1 MPELPE
7 MQALSERLDK
17 ALVGKALARTQLL
30 GFTSLKTVV
39 PSPTDLIGST
49 VEHVGR
55 RGKFLILSLA
65 GGNRILIHLSQA
77 GRMDLEVPSK
87 TTSPRGAVMR
97 LVFDDDSAILVRE
110 YGTQRK
116 AGWWVLGPGDDGP
129 LATLGP
135 EPGEEAFDELI
146 RHGDSTRQLHTVLRD
161 QHVVAGIGRGH
172 VDDAL
177 NRAGLSPFASLKGLT
192 EAQRE
197 TLLAAISSVLDEA
210 LAKER
215 TREGALSEA
224 KLGKR
229 FLVHNRTGEP
239 CPRCPAPLHHVSFD
253 SHEVVYCTQCQTKGK
268 VLADRRL
275 SKLLR

>member
-7 MQALSERLDK
+7 MQALSERLDE
-17 ALVGKALARTQLL
+17 ALAGKALARSQLL

-39 PSPTDLIGST
+39 PAPADLVGLPI
-49 VEHVGR
+49 EAVGR
-55 RGKFLILSLA
+55 RGKYVVLSFQ
-65 GGNRILIHLSQA
+65 GGYRILVHLSQA
-77 GRMDLEVPSK
+77 GRLDIESPAK
-87 TTSPRGAVMR
+87 ATSPRGAVVR
-97 LVFDDDSAILVRE
+97 LVFDDGSAILVRE

-135 EPGEEAFDELI
+135 EPGDEAFAELI
-146 RHGDSTRQLHTVLRD
+146 RHDQSTRQLHTLLRN

-177 NRAGLSPFASLKGLT
+177 NRAGLSPFASLQSLGPT
-192 EAQRE
+192 QRE
-197 TLLAAISSVLDEA
+197 DLLTAIRSILDEA

-215 TREGALSEA
+215 TRTGGLSDA
-224 KLGKR
+224 KLGDR
-229 FLVHNRTGEP
+229 FLVHNRTTEP
-239 CPRCPAPLHHVSFD
+239 CPRCAEPLHRVSFE
-253 SHEVVYCTQCQTKGK
+253 SHEVVYCPRCQTKGK
-268 VLADRRL
+268 VLADRRM